1 MYSKLFYMEQNTRIT
16 ELLDKSDLN
25 WKVRTESITTESGI
39 ILDGYSAIVRDDT
52 NVPLSVR
59 SDGYHPYQ
67 NHQLME
73 LLERVS
79 NKTGLELKK
88 GGHFKDGA
96 RVFVQLKSNDLKLGN
111 DKIEGYL
118 TGINSFDGST
128 SLAFGPSNVTISCM
142 NSFFAAFRE
151 MNTKIRH
158 TKNMIIKVDEVCRS
172 LEGVLEEE
180 KKVFDSIV
188 KLSEIGYNDTYADGV
203 IRKLFNINPEIDL
216 KDEDAIPSVTR
227 NKLSRFYIDLDGEIK
242 SKGDNLWGLFSG
254 ITKYTT
260 HSLTKEDN
268 TEAKMFGVYGKRE
281 REIFSNM
288 VHG

>member
-1 MYSKLFYMEQNTRIT
+1 MEQNTRIT
-16 ELLDKSDLN
+16 ELLDKSNLN

-67 NHQLME
+67 NEQLME

-96 RVFVQLKSNDLKLGN
+96 RVYVQLKSNDLKLGN
-111 DKIEGYL
+111 DRIEGYL

-158 TKNMIIKVDEVCRS
+158 TKNMIIKVDEVCKS

-188 KLSEIGYNDTYADGV
+188 KLSEIGYNNTYADGV